1 MSARAYP
8 GRDKARIMRRAK
20 SLHANQS
27 AATNQRANC
36 CRNPS
41 HVEVMDAAVFTTR
54 CRNCGATV

>member
-1 MSARAYP
+1 MSPRAYP
-8 GRDKARIMRRAK
+8 GRDKRRLLRRAK
-20 SLHANQS
+20 SLHAGQS
-27 AATNQRANC
+27 AATNQRARC